1 MKPNNKARWRELK
14 TFLLT
19 NRGTKQTLT
28 KNTFWLSFGEI
39 AGRILRLF
47 IVVYAARVL
56 GAAGWGA
63 FSYLTS
69 LAAVLTVFSDVGL
82 SSVVIR
88 EVTKRP
94 ELKEKYFST
103 AFSLKFILTVLG
115 VLIIVFLT
123 PHVTKIEISKAL
135 IYFVGFLFVFD
146 SLRRFG
152 ASLFRAAE
160 RMELEALAN
169 IITQAVI
176 VVAGFAALIIIASPE
191 SLAAAYAIGAG
202 AGLIVTGYILRR
214 ELRNIFSSFDK
225 KLLKPIVNAAWPL
238 SLAAIFGVLIVNIDT
253 VIIGWFRSAAEVGF
267 YAAAQKPIAFLYLL
281 PALITGA
288 FFPVLARLA
297 GRDNE
302 RFRFVLEKGLG
313 LVLLFAIPIT
323 IGIALTAGDIINL
336 FYGSEYAPSAGPLRI
351 LAFTLLAVFPVGMI
365 INAIFAYNRQSE
377 LVPLWSTGLL
387 IDIGL
392 SLLLIPRWGITGAA
406 WAVFIT
412 QLIINTLIWRKMK
425 RINDFSVLKEMRLI
439 LLASFMMSVTI
450 ILARQINLPFLLVIP
465 LAIGTYFGSLLWS
478 DENIVAKIR
487 ATLKNNHHDFKS
499 IETLGNHL
507 PRRGD
512 KNPQTDR
519 GEKSRPRRNA

>member
-1 MKPNNKARWRELK
+1 MQPNNKGRLRELK

-88 EVTKRP
+88 EASKRP

-103 AFSLKFILTVLG
+103 AFSIKFLLTALG
-115 VLIIVFLT
+115 FLLIILVA
-123 PHVTKIEISKAL
+123 PHVTKIDISKVL
-135 IYFVGFLFVFD
+135 VYLVGVLFISD

-152 ASLFRAAE
+152 SSLFRVVE
-160 RMELEALAN
+160 RMELEALVN

-176 VVAGFAALIIIASPE
+176 VVAGFAALLIIASPE
-191 SLAAAYAIGAG
+191 SLAAAYAIGTG
-202 AGLIVTGYILRR
+202 AGLLVTGYILRK
-214 ELRNIFSSFDK
+214 ELRGAISSFDK
-225 KLLKPIVNAAWPL
+225 KLLKPILGAAWPL

-297 GRDNE
+297 NKDNE
-302 RFRFVLEKGLG
+302 RFRYILEKGLG

-323 IGIALTAGDIINL
+323 IGIVLTAGEIVNL

-351 LAFTLLAVFPVGMI
+351 LALTLLAVFPVGMI

-377 LVPLWSTGLL
+377 LVPLWSIGLL

-392 SLLLIPRWGITGAA
+392 SLMLIPRWGITGAA

-425 RINDFSVLKEMRLI
+425 RINNFSVLKEMRLI

-465 LAIGTYFGSLLWS
+465 LAIGAYFGSLLWS
-478 DENIVAKIR
+478 DENIVSRIR
-487 ATLKNNHHDFKS
+487 ETLKNTRHDFKS
-499 IETLGNHL
+499 KETIGNNL
-507 PRRGD
+507 P
-512 KNPQTDR
+512 
-519 GEKSRPRRNA
+519 

>member
-1 MKPNNKARWRELK
+1 MQVINKAKWRKLK

-19 NRGTKQTLT
+19 NRGVSQTVT

-69 LAAVLTVFSDVGL
+69 LAAILTVFSDVGL

-88 EVTKRP
+88 EATKQP
-94 ELKEKYFST
+94 ERKDYYFST

-115 VLIIVFLT
+115 FLIIIFVA
-123 PHVTKIEISKAL
+123 PHITKIEISQTL
-135 IYFVGFLFVFD
+135 IYLVGLLFIFD

-152 ASLFRAAE
+152 SSLFRAIE
-160 RMELEALAN
+160 RMELEAFVN

-176 VVAGFAALIIIASPE
+176 VIAGFTALIIIASPE
-191 SLAAAYAIGAG
+191 SLAAAYAIGG
-202 AGLIVTGYILRR
+202 GVGLLVAVYILRR
-214 ELRNIFSSFDK
+214 DVKNIFSSFDK
-225 KLLKPIVNAAWPL
+225 SLLRPIIDAAWPL

-253 VIIGWFRSAAEVGF
+253 VIIGWFRDATDVGY

-297 GRDNE
+297 NRDNE
-302 RFRFVLEKGLG
+302 RFRHILEKGLG
-313 LVLLFAIPIT
+313 LILLFAIPIT
-323 IGIALTAGDIINL
+323 IGIILTAPDIINL
-336 FYGSEYAPSAGPLRI
+336 FYGDEYAPSADPLRI
-351 LAFTLLAVFPVGMI
+351 LALTLLAVFPVGMI
-365 INAIFAYNRQSE
+365 INAIFAYNRQGE
-377 LVPLWSTGLL
+377 LVPLWTAGLL

-392 SLLLIPRWGITGAA
+392 SLLLIPRFGITGAA

-412 QLIINTLIWRKMK
+412 QFIINTLIWRKMK
-425 RINDFSVLKEMRLI
+425 HINNFSVTQELRLI
-439 LLASFMMSVTI
+439 VLATFMMGVTI
-450 ILARQINLPFLLVIP
+450 VLARQIGLPFLLVLP
-465 LAIGTYFGSLLWS
+465 LAILAYFGSLIWS
-478 DENIVAKIR
+478 GENIILRIR
-487 ATLKNNHHDFKS
+487 GALKDDRHDFKS
-499 IETLGNHL
+499 VETRGIDL
-507 PRRGD
+507 P
-512 KNPQTDR
+512 
-519 GEKSRPRRNA
+519 

>member
-1 MKPNNKARWRELK
+1 MPADKRRFSELK

-19 NRGTKQTLT
+19 NRGMKQTLT

-56 GAAGWGA
+56 GTAGWGA

-88 EVTKRP
+88 EAAKQPKR
-94 ELKEKYFST
+94 KDNYFST
-103 AFSLKFILTVLG
+103 AFSLKSFLTVLG
-115 VLIIVFLT
+115 FLIIIFIAPL
-123 PHVTKIEISKAL
+123 VTKIAISKTL
-135 IYFVGFLFVFD
+135 IYLVGALFIFD

-152 ASLFRAAE
+152 SSLFRAID
-160 RMELEALAN
+160 RMELEALVN

-176 VVAGFAALIIIASPE
+176 VIAGFIALIIVASPE

-202 AGLIVTGYILRR
+202 VGLIVTIYILR
-214 ELRNIFSSFDK
+214 EDIKKIISSFDK
-225 KLLKPIVNAAWPL
+225 KLLKPILGAAWPL

-253 VIIGWFRSAAEVGF
+253 VIIGWFRSAEEVGL

-281 PALITGA
+281 PALVTGA

-297 GRDNE
+297 NRNDE
-302 RFRFVLEKGLG
+302 RFRHVLEKGLSLVFLLAIPIAVG
-313 LVLLFAIPIT
+313 LVL
-323 IGIALTAGDIINL
+323 TAPEIINL
-336 FYGSEYAPSAGPLRI
+336 FYGSEYAPSATPLRI
-351 LAFTLLAVFPVGMI
+351 LALTLLVVFPVGMI

-377 LVPLWSTGLL
+377 LVPYWSAGLL

-412 QLIINTLIWRKMK
+412 QVIINTLIWRRMQ
-425 RINDFSVLKEMRLI
+425 RINHFSVLKELRFT
-439 LLASFMMSVTI
+439 LLATFMMAVVI
-450 ILARQINLPFLLVIP
+450 ILAHQLGLPFPLVLP
-465 LAIGTYFGSLLWS
+465 LAIIVYFASLLWS
-478 DENIVAKIR
+478 DKNIVVR
-487 ATLKNNHHDFKS
+487 VRETLKS
-499 IETLGNHL
+499 SQL
-507 PRRGD
+507 
-512 KNPQTDR
+512 
-519 GEKSRPRRNA
+519 